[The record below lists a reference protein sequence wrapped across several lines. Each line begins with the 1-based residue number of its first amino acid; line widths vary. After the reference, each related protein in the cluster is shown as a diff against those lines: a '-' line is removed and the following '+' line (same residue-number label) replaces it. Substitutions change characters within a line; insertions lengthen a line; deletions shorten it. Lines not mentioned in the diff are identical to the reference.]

1 MNENEILVNDEL
13 NNEIEAAD
21 YEDYETS
28 GRGSK
33 LLVGAL
39 IAGVAGVAAFAYKK
53 NKTKLEERR
62 IEKLRKKGYVIYRED
77 EVAEV
82 REVEEDDVDVVEE
95 TE

>member
-1 MNENEILVNDEL
+1 MENEILVNEEL
-13 NNEIEAAD
+13 NNEIETVC
-21 YEDYETS
+21 EEIETS
-28 GRGSK
+28 GGGSK

-39 IAGVAGVAAFAYKK
+39 IAGVAGLVAFAYNK

-82 REVEEDDVDVVEE
+82 REVEEDDIE
-95 TE
+95 TEEIE